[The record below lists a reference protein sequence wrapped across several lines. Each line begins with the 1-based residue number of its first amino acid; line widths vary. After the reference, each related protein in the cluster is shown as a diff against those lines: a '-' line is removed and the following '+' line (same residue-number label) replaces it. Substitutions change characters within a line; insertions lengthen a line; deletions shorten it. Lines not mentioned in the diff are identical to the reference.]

1 MKVINNRYEEECK
14 LSKLTPHP
22 QNPRQADEEAIAGS
36 IDDSGFYGAVIAQLS
51 TGYILVGNNRYKVA
65 KRDKAETIPVIWID
79 VDDARA
85 LKILLADN
93 RTSDLAEYK
102 PEELISLLE
111 KVRVDSGLIG
121 TGWSEEDY
129 SAMLRKSVEETPR
142 PLIEYTEEKAETTTK
157 LECPKCHHKWKS
169 RKAK

>member
-1 MKVINNRYEEECK
+1 MKVINNRYEEACK
-14 LSKLTPHP
+14 LSTLTPHP
-22 QNPRQADEEAIAGS
+22 DNPRKADEEAIAGS
-36 IDDSGFYGAVIAQLS
+36 IDDSGFYGAVIAQES

-102 PEELISLLE
+102 PEELGALLE
-111 KVRVDSGLIG
+111 KVRVECGLIG

-129 SAMLRKSVEETPR
+129 SAMLRKSVVETSPR
-142 PLIEYTEEKAETTTK
+142 PLIEYTEEKTETIK
-157 LECPKCHHKWKS
+157 LECPKCHHKFKS
-169 RKAK
+169 RKTK